1 MYDLNRIDLGN
12 DEAEQDTRLEEYFLR
27 TPFYENAM
35 NGSKT
40 LVIGRKGSGKSAIF
54 ILIDKEIR
62 RTGNMVITI
71 TPDQYSW
78 SALKDYKESGI
89 LPEQANTNAWRLT
102 LLSAIVW
109 KLNEEKLIKEKSKL
123 TSYFKYMNDAY
134 IPKKETWFLN
144 LIEKG
149 KSLLSGIKT
158 QWVSFDFGETSS
170 VSTPLRIVDE
180 TQALLQKEWPTGKI
194 IRILIDRLDDS
205 WDASPESIYTIIG
218 LLKAANLINTAMSG
232 KAIVSI
238 FLRSD
243 IYDNLFFDD
252 QDKLRQ
258 YEELILWSQEDLK
271 AVVAERV
278 RVSLNLPSGTSSAE
292 IWSNLFSSK
301 VYRSKASADKYII
314 DRTFKRPRDMISFV
328 RFALEQTLKNQ
339 HSVIEPEDTRIA
351 EEEKYSQSKFKDI
364 VIENQ
369 KQFPYVKKL
378 LDSLSGSLHQIS
390 SDDLRER
397 IASFIRQH
405 QLKEDTISILRLL
418 FVWGVIGIKKQGR
431 AGVKHRGGAHFFYYY
446 DDPSINPLA
455 ERTFFIHPALR
466 HYLNISEKREKRSK
480 A

>member
-1 MYDLNRIDLGN
+1 M
-12 DEAEQDTRLEEYFLR
+12 
-27 TPFYENAM
+27 
-35 NGSKT
+35 
-40 LVIGRKGSGKSAIF
+40 
-54 ILIDKEIR
+54 
-62 RTGNMVITI
+62 
-71 TPDQYSW
+71 
-78 SALKDYKESGI
+78 
-89 LPEQANTNAWRLT
+89 
-102 LLSAIVW
+102 
-109 KLNEEKLIKEKSKL
+109 
-123 TSYFKYMNDAY
+123 
-134 IPKKETWFLN
+134 
-144 LIEKG
+144 
-149 KSLLSGIKT
+149 
-158 QWVSFDFGETSS
+158 
-170 VSTPLRIVDE
+170 
-180 TQALLQKEWPTGKI
+180 
-194 IRILIDRLDDS
+194 IDRLDDS

-232 KAIVSI
+232 KVVVSI

-271 AVVAERV
+271 AVLAERV
-278 RVSLNLPSGTSSAE
+278 RVSLNIPLGTSSTE

-301 VYRSKASADKYII
+301 AYRSKASADKYII

-328 RFALEQTLKNQ
+328 RFALEQTIKSK

-397 IASFIRQH
+397 IASFIKQH
-405 QLKEDTISILRLL
+405 QLKEDTNSILRLL
-418 FVWGVIGIKKQGR
+418 FVWGVIGIKKQGL

-455 ERTFFIHPALR
+455 ERTFYIHPALR

>member
-1 MYDLNRIDLGN
+1 MYDLKRIDLGN
-12 DEAEQDTRLEEYFLR
+12 DEAEQDARLEEYFLR

-102 LLSAIVW
+102 LLSSIVW
-109 KLNEEKLIKEKSKL
+109 KLNEEKLINERSKL
-123 TSYFKYMNDAY
+123 TSYFKYMNEAY
-134 IPKKETWFLN
+134 TPTKETWFLN

-149 KSLLSGIKT
+149 KRLLNGIKT

-170 VSTPLRIVDE
+170 VSTPLRIIDE

-194 IRILIDRLDDS
+194 VRILIDRLDDS
-205 WDASPESIYTIIG
+205 WDASQESIYTIIG

-232 KAIVSI
+232 KVIVSI

-278 RVSLNLPSGTSSAE
+278 RVSLNLPTGTSSAE

-328 RFALEQTLKNQ
+328 RFALEQALKNQ
-339 HSVIEPEDTRIA
+339 HAIIEPEDTRIA

-369 KQFPYVKKL
+369 KQFPYVKNL
-378 LDSLSGSLHQIS
+378 LDSLSGSLHQIPS
-390 SDDLRER
+390 EDLRER
-397 IASFIRQH
+397 ITIFIKQH
-405 QLKEDTISILRLL
+405 ELKESTNTIIRLL
-418 FVWGVIGIKKQGR
+418 FVWGFIGIKKQGR
-431 AGVKHRGGAHFFYYY
+431 AGVRHRGGAHFFYYY

-480 A
+480 T

>member
-1 MYDLNRIDLGN
+1 MYDLSKIDLGN

-35 NGSKT
+35 NGNKT
-40 LVIGRKGSGKSAIF
+40 LLIGRKGSGKSAIF
-54 ILIDKEIR
+54 ILIDKEFR
-62 RTGNMVITI
+62 RAGNMVITI

-109 KLNEEKLIKEKSKL
+109 KLNEENMIKENSHL
-123 TSYFKYMNDAY
+123 TEYFKYMNDSY
-134 IPKKETWFLN
+134 TPRKETWFLN
-144 LIEKG
+144 IIEKG
-149 KSLLSGIKT
+149 KGLLKGIKT
-158 QWVSFDFGETSS
+158 QWVSFDFGATSA

-180 TQALLQKEWPTGKI
+180 TQALLQKEWPKGKI

-205 WDASPESIYTIIG
+205 WDASKESIFTIIG
-218 LLKAANLINTAMSG
+218 LLKAANQINTAMAG
-232 KAIVSI
+232 KVIVSI

-271 AVVAERV
+271 AIVSERV
-278 RVSLNLPSGTSSAE
+278 RVSLNLSAKQSSSD
-292 IWSNLFSSK
+292 IWSNLFSK
-301 VYRSKASADKYII
+301 KPYRSKASADKYII

-328 RFALEQTLKNQ
+328 RFSLEQAIRNQ
-339 HSVIEPEDTRIA
+339 HAVIEPEDTRIA

-390 SDDLRER
+390 SEDLRG
-397 IASFIRQH
+397 IIHLFINKH
-405 QLKEDTISILRLL
+405 QISEDTNSIIRLL
-418 FVWGVIGIKKQGR
+418 FIWGVIGIKKQGR
-431 AGVKHRGGAHFFYYY
+431 AGFRRRGGAHFFYYY

-455 ERTFFIHPALR
+455 ENIFFIHPALR

>member
-1 MYDLNRIDLGN
+1 MYDLNQIDLGN

-27 TPFYENAM
+27 TPFYKNAM

-54 ILIDKEIR
+54 ILTDKEIQR
-62 RTGNMVITI
+62 AGNMVITI

-78 SALKDYKESGI
+78 RALKDYKESGI

-109 KLNEEKLIKEKSKL
+109 KLNEEKLIKENSKL

-134 IPKKETWFLN
+134 NPKKETWFLN

-149 KSLLSGIKT
+149 KGLLSGIKT

-180 TQALLQKEWPTGKI
+180 TQVLLQKEWPTGKI

-218 LLKAANLINTAMSG
+218 LLKAANHINTAMSG
-232 KAIVSI
+232 KVIVSI

-258 YEELILWSQEDLK
+258 YEELILWSEEDLK

-278 RVSLNLPSGTSSAE
+278 RVSLNLPSGVSSTE
-292 IWSNLFSSK
+292 IWSNLFSIK
-301 VYRSKASADKYII
+301 TYRSKASAEKYII

-328 RFALEQTLKNQ
+328 RFALEQALKNK

-369 KQFPYVKKL
+369 KQFPYVRKL
-378 LDSLSGSLHQIS
+378 LDSLSGSLHKIS
-390 SDDLRER
+390 SDNLRES
-397 IASFIRQH
+397 IVSFTKQH
-405 QLKEDTISILRLL
+405 QLNEDTTSILRLL

-455 ERTFFIHPALR
+455 ERTFYIHPALR

-480 A
+480 V